1 MKSTDLAIIA
11 DILEELKIRWL
22 RWPGGIGYWNLA
34 NVRSFLSFRLGQA
47 QIKKFDNQQLIN
59 YITQTKLEVKP

>member
-34 NVRSFLSFRLGQA
+34 NVRSFLRFRLRERVPEFDQA
-47 QIKKFDNQQLIN
+47 RFLEYLTKEIK
-59 YITQTKLEVKP
+59 P